1 MLVGEEQPVRL
12 ADRVA
17 MWRGDRRI
25 AAAVCAC
32 IALAAAVAWWQAGRG
47 STPAAS
53 VPPPTTTLART
64 RESTRASDKL
74 IVDVVGAVA
83 RPGIVR
89 VAAGARVVDVID
101 AAGGA
106 KPNADTQQLNLAAP
120 VADGARIAVPV
131 IGQAPP
137 PEVGATPP
145 PAGSTPTGTST
156 GPVNLN
162 TATAEQLEALP
173 GIGPAT
179 AQAIVS
185 DREAHGSFGSVDD
198 LDRVRGI
205 GAAKLAQL
213 RDLVTV

>member
-1 MLVGEEQPVRL
+1 MGEEQPVRL
-12 ADRVA
+12 ADRIA
-17 MWRGDRRI
+17 AWRGDRRI

-32 IALAAAVAWWQAGRG
+32 IALAAAVAWWQAGRD
-47 STPAAS
+47 STSAAG
-53 VPPPTTTLART
+53 VPPVATTAPRGLTT
-64 RESTRASDKL
+64 STRASERL
-74 IVDVVGAVA
+74 VVDVVGAVA

-89 VAAGARVVDVID
+89 VAAGARVVDAID

-106 KPNADTQQLNLAAP
+106 RSNADLEQLNLAAP
-120 VADGARIAVPV
+120 VADGTRIAVPV
-131 IGQAPP
+131 VGEAAAPS
-137 PEVGATPP
+137 AT
-145 PAGSTPTGTST
+145 TPTGSAPASTSS

-173 GIGPAT
+173 GVGPAT

-185 DREAHGSFGSVDD
+185 DRAAHGSFGSVDD